1 MTFSVVF
8 RRIQNSYIQREI
20 INLIKK
26 KSKYVCLFVE
36 RHFKYLVRFYSCCN
50 VSIQYDDYQKCY
62 TDFYKSNHIKI

>member
-36 RHFKYLVRFYSCCN
+36 RHFKYLVRFL
-50 VSIQYDDYQKCY
+50 
-62 TDFYKSNHIKI
+62 